1 MKGSV
6 TIEAA
11 WIFPFCFF
19 VIAIVSCLGIYE
31 YNQTVLK
38 ISGYECI
45 VRTMEERDLE
55 EALFREHL
63 KGRILET
70 ATERT
75 LGIDDLQTSIIMT
88 VNKIVVNIK
97 GTQRLLHLPLE
108 VEVFYERAYPEKTLQ
123 LLRE

>member
-11 WIFPFCFF
+11 WMFPFCFF
-19 VIAIVSCLGIYE
+19 IIVVVSCLGIYK

-45 VRTMEERDLE
+45 VRTMEERNLE
-55 EALFREHL
+55 EPLVEENL
-63 KGRILET
+63 KVRILET

-75 LGIDDLQTSIIMT
+75 LGLKDLQVSIKT
-88 VNKIVVNIK
+88 TTNKIVVTMK
-97 GTQRLLHLPLE
+97 GIQRLLHLPLE
-108 VEVFYERAYPEKTLQ
+108 VEVFYERVYPERTLQ

>member
-11 WIFPFCFF
+11 WMFPFCFF
-19 VIAIVSCLGIYE
+19 IIAVVSCLGVYK

-45 VRTMEERDLE
+45 VRTMEERNLE
-55 EALFREHL
+55 ESLVKENL
-63 KGRILET
+63 KVRILET

-75 LGIDDLQTSIIMT
+75 LGLKDLQVSIKT
-88 VNKIVVNIK
+88 TTNKIVVTMK
-97 GTQRLLHLPLE
+97 GIQRLLHLPLE
-108 VEVFYERAYPEKTLQ
+108 VEVFYERVYPERTLQ

>member
-19 VIAIVSCLGIYE
+19 VIAIVCCLGIYE

-45 VRTMEERDLE
+45 VRTMEERDL
-55 EALFREHL
+55 
-63 KGRILET
+63 
-70 ATERT
+70 
-75 LGIDDLQTSIIMT
+75 
-88 VNKIVVNIK
+88 
-97 GTQRLLHLPLE
+97 
-108 VEVFYERAYPEKTLQ
+108 
-123 LLRE
+123 

>member
-11 WIFPFCFF
+11 WMFPFCFF
-19 VIAIVSCLGIYE
+19 IIVVVSCLGIYK

-45 VRTMEERDLE
+45 VRTMEERNLE
-55 EALFREHL
+55 EPLVEENL
-63 KGRILET
+63 KVRILET

-75 LGIDDLQTSIIMT
+75 LDLKDLQVSIKT
-88 VNKIVVNIK
+88 TTNKIVVTMK
-97 GTQRLLHLPLE
+97 GIQRLLHLPLE
-108 VEVFYERAYPEKTLQ
+108 VEVFYERVYPERTLQ

>member
-11 WIFPFCFF
+11 WMFPFCFF
-19 VIAIVSCLGIYE
+19 IIVVVSCLGIYT

-38 ISGYECI
+38 IRGYDCI
-45 VRTMEERDLE
+45 VRTMEERNLE
-55 EALFREHL
+55 EPLVEENL
-63 KGRILET
+63 KVRILET

-75 LGIDDLQTSIIMT
+75 LGLKDLQVSIKT
-88 VNKIVVNIK
+88 TTNKIVVTMK
-97 GTQRLLHLPLE
+97 GIQRLLHLPLE
-108 VEVFYERAYPEKTLQ
+108 VEVFYERVYPERTLQ

>member
-11 WIFPFCFF
+11 WIYPFCFF
-19 VIAIVSCLGIYE
+19 IIAIVGCLGIYK

-45 VRTMEERDLE
+45 VRTMEERNLE
-55 EALFREHL
+55 ETQFEEKL
-63 KGRILET
+63 KVRILET

-75 LGIDDLQTSIIMT
+75 LGMDELQTSIIMT
-88 VNKIVVNIK
+88 ANKIVVNTK

-108 VEVFYERAYPEKTLQ
+108 VEMTYERVHPESVLQ